1 MLRLKLSA
9 RAIRTL
15 GGKALCMGFAEGH
28 AGRLLVDL
36 AQNQPGGLPPNS
48 SSVDLQELRTYS
60 QPAADNLRFRSL
72 SSFGNKHKFKLG
84 NIQI

>member
-9 RAIRTL
+9 RAMRTL

-48 SSVDLQELRTYS
+48 SSVDLQGLRTHS
-60 QPAADNLRFRSL
+60 HP
-72 SSFGNKHKFKLG
+72 
-84 NIQI
+84 QIRVSTTEIHEEPLTLTGES